1 MYLFD
6 PTHSSHPVA
15 ETQIDASNVNTLGAS
30 GSFMAQPF
38 GGAPTVVSGV
48 AYIGDWGGNFYAIRT
63 SDGAL
68 LWKQFVGLAATP
80 GNPICMPAI
89 GVTGQS
95 VIKDGVVY
103 VPGGDS
109 ALYALDRQSGS
120 QIWRVQL
127 ADPESGS
134 YIWSSLTLLNNS
146 IYLGMAS
153 LGDCPVV
160 RGALIRVDLNNPQLP
175 VYSYV
180 MSEDDVGAG
189 IWSTPAFDTDTNTI
203 YAATGN
209 GAQDVGSGSYG
220 STFLSFDAQSLE
232 IKAYFFLPTVSDFGD
247 DDWGSSPTLF
257 QTGDGTKLVAATAKD
272 GVLYVL
278 NAADMTP
285 VWTAKLAEGCDD
297 PFNGCG
303 SLSTPAF
310 DGTTLYVGAG
320 SMVANGANGGNV
332 YAFSPTGDLLWSSQ
346 TPGVVV
352 APVTVANG
360 LVFVS
365 TLSGLMALDAN
376 SGKSLWDDG
385 GAGPLYSQPVISDG
399 TVYAAYANGNFVA
412 YRLNGQGQPPP
423 GHRPVD
429 PHR

>member
-1 MYLFD
+1 
-6 PTHSSHPVA
+6 
-15 ETQIDASNVNTLGAS
+15 
-30 GSFMAQPF
+30 
-38 GGAPTVVSGV
+38 
-48 AYIGDWGGNFYAIRT
+48 
-63 SDGAL
+63 
-68 LWKQFVGLAATP
+68 
-80 GNPICMPAI
+80 
-89 GVTGQS
+89 
-95 VIKDGVVY
+95 
-103 VPGGDS
+103 
-109 ALYALDRQSGS
+109 
-120 QIWRVQL
+120 
-127 ADPESGS
+127 
-134 YIWSSLTLLNNS
+134 
-146 IYLGMAS
+146 
-153 LGDCPVV
+153 
-160 RGALIRVDLNNPQLP
+160 
-175 VYSYV
+175 
-180 MSEDDVGAG
+180 
-189 IWSTPAFDTDTNTI
+189 
-203 YAATGN
+203 
-209 GAQDVGSGSYG
+209 
-220 STFLSFDAQSLE
+220 LE

-332 YAFSPTGDLLWSSQ
+332 YAFSPIGDLLWSSQ

>member
-6 PTHSSHPVA
+6 PTHSSYAAA
-15 ETQIDASNVNTLGAS
+15 ETQIDAGNVGTLRPLGA
-30 GSFMAQPF
+30 FPAQPF
-38 GGAPTVVSGV
+38 GGAPTIVSGV
-48 AYIGDWGGNFYAIRT
+48 AYIGDLGGNFYAIRT

-68 LWKQFVGLAATP
+68 LWKQFLGLAATP

-109 ALYALDRQSGS
+109 TLYALDQQSGS
-120 QIWRVQL
+120 QIWRVPL

-134 YIWSSLTLLNNS
+134 YIWSSLMLVNNS
-146 IYLGMAS
+146 IFLGMAS

-160 RGALIRVDLNNPQLP
+160 RGALIRIDLDNPQQP
-175 VYSYV
+175 VFKYV

-189 IWSTPAFDTDTNTI
+189 IWSTPAFDRDTNTV

-209 GAQDVGSGSYG
+209 GAQDVSTGSYG
-220 STFLSFDAQSLE
+220 STLLSLDADSLD
-232 IKAYFFLPTVSDFGD
+232 IKGYFFLPTASDFGD
-247 DDWGSSPTLF
+247 NDWGSSPTLF
-257 QTGDGTKLVAATAKD
+257 QTGDGAKLVAATAKD

-278 NAADMTP
+278 NAANMTP

-310 DGTTLYVGAG
+310 DGATLYVGSG

-332 YAFSPTGDLLWSSQ
+332 YAFRPTGQLLWSSQ

-365 TLSGLMALDAN
+365 TLSGLVALDAS
-376 SGKSLWDDG
+376 SGESLWDDG

-399 TVYAAYANGNFVA
+399 TVYAAYANGNLVA
-412 YRLNGQGQPPP
+412 YQLGRQAAPSAHNAPVSS
-423 GHRPVD
+423 HR
-429 PHR
+429 